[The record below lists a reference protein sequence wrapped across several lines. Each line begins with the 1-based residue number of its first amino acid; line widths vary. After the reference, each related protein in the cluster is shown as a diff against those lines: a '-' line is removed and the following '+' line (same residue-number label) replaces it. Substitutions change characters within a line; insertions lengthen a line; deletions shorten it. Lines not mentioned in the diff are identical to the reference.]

1 MEYKFVNN
9 NGIVGTA
16 KTKTKAKQHRIRT
29 YNRKIEIIPK
39 DKNIRFRVTTAQ
51 DKTFRRILEQR
62 GITITD
68 YFTKI
73 IENEIQKDMNK
84 NQIEIF
90 ETDLK

>member
-1 MEYKFVNN
+1 VEYKFINN
-9 NGIVGTA
+9 NGITGTA
-16 KTKTKAKQHRIRT
+16 KPKQHRIRT

-51 DKTFRRILEQR
+51 DKTFRQILEHR
-62 GITITD
+62 GISITD

-73 IENEIQKDMNK
+73 IDNEIKKEMNK